1 MKHIKKPLL
10 IALGCLLL
18 AGLLLWAWRAWLAP
32 TRIAFVNYQITA
44 LGEIAKSNDSRF
56 IKIREVG
63 LDELK
68 RLRRAD
74 MVFVN
79 GMGLRITAEQRQ
91 QLEDISYGVPTLTTA
106 ATNPENYIVSL
117 DPATADTLVRYLS
130 GGGRANYRNL
140 LRYVRRHIDGK
151 RAFTADPAPVVMPD
165 QYRLYHPDLDHPE
178 EEHRGFNTVAA
189 YNQYLLDHYRYAD
202 DAPSVVITGQMGD
215 PTDLI
220 LALEEAGM
228 RVYAVNAMRS
238 FAMSGQ
244 LDSVAP
250 SAIINMAH
258 GRMGDYMTTWLERR
272 RVPLLTT
279 VYVPQLT
286 ADWEADPMGMSGGF
300 MSQSIVTPEIDGAIR
315 PYALFAHRMSDEGIQ
330 EVYAVPS
337 RLKTFVESVQRY
349 IALQRKPNSEKR
361 VAIYYFKGP
370 GQTSL
375 MASSMEVAPSL
386 LAFLTRLK
394 AEGYRISNLPST
406 AEELYRR
413 LPVHEGADGQV
424 ARLELGNV
432 ALIPQPPAGEGDNE
446 FKIVHGTGMA
456 PPQRYIE
463 AYRWAREDF
472 RADAI
477 IHFGT
482 HGSLEYTPR
491 KQVALSD
498 NDWPDRLVGPLPHL
512 YLYTTGNVG
521 EALIAKRRTYASLVS
536 HLTAPFM
543 ESGVRNDY
551 RQLSETVKTYF
562 HQLEHGQSA
571 DKAAAAVKQ
580 MAVQMGLHRPLEL
593 DSTAAAVWSEDEIT
607 RVDNFAEELS
617 EEKMM
622 GRPYVLGTPYEPQS
636 IESSVYSMC
645 VDPIAYSLLALDKLR
660 GKAPADLER
669 RKSLFSQRYLA
680 PAKQLVRRLL
690 ASPAT
695 VGDALV
701 CQVAGITA
709 ADLAEAR
716 RVHEERQP
724 VDMMSMM
731 LSMADEMPGMAVAGK
746 GQQAADSNRQEPPS
760 KMKQFMRRMGRNM
773 KPEKAL
779 KMAKMMGASDE
790 ALAKMEAAMKGQQ
803 APANA
808 EPMPKGQQHAD
819 PVPSVDQSHIER
831 CEAIMEV
838 ERTILNV
845 GRYRQ
850 LLLASPQAE
859 LDALVDALSGR
870 YTPPSPGG
878 DPIVNPNVL
887 PTGRNLYGINAEN
900 TPSESAWEKGKL
912 LAENT
917 IRMYRQRHN
926 DSLPQK
932 VSYTLWSGEFIET
945 EGATIAQVLYML
957 GVEPVRDAFG
967 RVSDLRLIPSADL
980 GRPRIDVCVQT
991 SGQLRDLA
999 ASRLFLIDRAVQM
1012 AAHADD
1018 GGTANHVAEGVR
1030 ESERRLVESGVS
1042 PSEARQVAAYRVFG
1056 GVDGSYGTGIQAMVQ
1071 TPDAYSSDAD
1081 IAEVYLNNM
1090 GAYYGSQEGWEQL
1103 RQHAFEAAL
1112 SGTDAVVQPRQSNT
1126 WGALSLDHVYEFMG
1140 GLNLA
1145 VRHVTGKDPDA
1156 YLSDY
1161 RNRNSARMQEVKEA
1175 IGIESRTTLFN
1186 PNYIR
1191 EQMKGGAT
1199 AADGFAELVSNTYGW
1214 DVMKPKAIDNEM
1226 WDEIYDVYI
1235 RDSYDLGLHQ
1245 FFEQQNPEALVRMA
1259 STMQTAADKG
1269 MWKATSEQLEQLRAV
1284 AAQRPAVGGRQQT
1297 DESAM
1302 RLKKESLA
1310 GAEEHRNSLSNVLVV
1325 VAVVVAA
1332 LLAIFALRR
1341 RRTSNR

>member
-1 MKHIKKPLL
+1 MRHIKKPIFIVLGGLLL
-10 IALGCLLL
+10 I
-18 AGLLLWAWRAWLAP
+18 GLLLWAWRAWLAP

-44 LGEIAKSNDSRF
+44 LGQIAKSNDSRF

-79 GMGLRITAEQRQ
+79 GMGLRLTAEQRE
-91 QLEDISYGVPTLTTA
+91 QLEDISFSVPMLTTA
-106 ATNPENYIVSL
+106 ATNPDNYIVSL
-117 DPATADTLVRYLS
+117 DAGTADTLVRYLNN
-130 GGGRANYRNL
+130 GGRANYRNL

-151 RAFTADPAPVVMPD
+151 RAFTTDPAPVASPE
-165 QYRLYHPDLDHPE
+165 QFRLYHPDLDRTE
-178 EEHRGFNTVAA
+178 EEDRGFNTLAA
-189 YNQYLLDHYRYAD
+189 YNQYLRDHKRFKA
-202 DAPSVVITGQMGD
+202 DAPAVVITGQMGD

-228 RVYAVNAMRS
+228 RVYAVNSMRA

-244 LDSVAP
+244 LDSVNP
-250 SAIINMAH
+250 SVIINMAH
-258 GRMGDYMTTWLERR
+258 GRMGDYMTKWLEHRR
-272 RVPLLTT
+272 IPLFTT

-315 PYALFAHRMSDEGIQ
+315 PYALFSHRLTDEGIQ

-337 RLKTFVESVQRY
+337 RLKAFVESVQRY
-349 IALQRKPNSEKR
+349 IALQRMPNGEKR
-361 VAIYYFKGP
+361 VAVYYFKGP

-375 MASSMEVAPSL
+375 MASSMDVAPSL
-386 LAFLTRLK
+386 YNFLARLK
-394 AEGYRISNLPST
+394 AEGYRIDLPASAENLVRQLPS
-406 AEELYRR
+406 LD
-413 LPVHEGADGQV
+413 ADGV

-432 ALIPQPPAGEGDNE
+432 VLIPQPPAGEGDNE
-446 FKIVHGTGMA
+446 FKIVHGTGKE

-463 AYRWAREDF
+463 AYRWVREDF

-482 HGSLEYTPR
+482 HGSLEYTPQ
-491 KQVALSD
+491 KQVALCD
-498 NDWPDRLVGPLPHL
+498 NDWPDRLVGPLPHF

-543 ESGVRNDY
+543 ESGVRNEY
-551 RQLSETVKTYF
+551 RQLAEAVKTYY
-562 HQLEHGQSA
+562 HLLEHNKPTDQ
-571 DKAAAAVKQ
+571 AALEVKRLAVH
-580 MAVQMGLHRPLEL
+580 MGIHRPLEL
-593 DSTAAAVWSEDEIT
+593 DSNLAVPYPEADIN
-607 RVDNFAEELS
+607 RIDNFAEELS

-622 GRPYVLGTPYEPQS
+622 GRPYILGVPYETKS
-636 IESSVYSMC
+636 IESSVYSMT

-660 GKAPADLER
+660 GKAAPDLER
-669 RKSLFSQRYLA
+669 RKSLFTQRYINPAHQLA
-680 PAKQLVRRLL
+680 GRLL

-695 VGDALV
+695 DATV

-709 ADLAEAR
+709 AELEHAR
-716 RVHEERQP
+716 QVHEERKP

-731 LSMADEMPGMAVAGK
+731 LSMADEMP
-746 GQQAADSNRQEPPS
+746 AAATMHTDRSRPDSTAQPPS
-760 KMKQFMRRMGRNM
+760 KMKQFMRRMGRNLN
-773 KPEKAL
+773 PDKAL
-779 KMAKMMGASDE
+779 KMAKMMGASDS
-790 ALAKMEAAMKGQQ
+790 ALAKMEAAMKADAGV
-803 APANA
+803 
-808 EPMPKGQQHAD
+808 KGSEKEVKGSERTTAK
-819 PVPSVDQSHIER
+819 VDEAQRRDIAL

-850 LLLASPQAE
+850 LLLSSPQAE
-859 LDALVDALSGR
+859 LDALVDALDGR

-912 LAENT
+912 LADNT
-917 IRMYRQRHN
+917 IRLYRQRHN

-967 RVSDLRLIPSADL
+967 RVTDLRLIPTAEL
-980 GRPRIDVCVQT
+980 GRPRIDICVQT

-999 ASRLFLIDRAVQM
+999 ASRLFLIDRAVGM
-1012 AAHADD
+1012 AAAADD
-1018 GGTANHVAEGVR
+1018 GNTPNHVALGVR

-1042 PSEARQVAAYRVFG
+1042 PSEARAVAAYRVFG
-1056 GVDGSYGTGIQAMVQ
+1056 GVDGNYGTGIQAMVQ
-1071 TPDAYSSDAD
+1071 NGDAWSSDED

-1090 GAYYGSQEGWEQL
+1090 GAYYGSQEQWQSL

-1112 SGTDAVVQPRQSNT
+1112 SGTDAIVQPRQSNT

-1140 GLNLA
+1140 GMNLA

-1161 RNRNSARMQEVKEA
+1161 RNRNNARMQEVKEA
-1175 IGIESRTTLFN
+1175 IGVESRTTLFN

-1191 EQMKGGAT
+1191 EQMKAGAT
-1199 AADGFAELVSNTYGW
+1199 AADGFADLVSNTFGW
-1214 DVMKPKAIDNEM
+1214 NVMKPRAIDNEM
-1226 WDEIYDVYI
+1226 WDQIYDVYI
-1235 RDSYDLGLHQ
+1235 NDAYGLGLRQ
-1245 FFEQQNPEALVRMA
+1245 FFDQHNPDALRQMA
-1259 STMQTAADKG
+1259 ATMKQAADKG
-1269 MWKATSEQLEQLRAV
+1269 LWKTSSQQLATLQPLATAPRAD
-1284 AAQRPAVGGRQQT
+1284 AASSDQN
-1297 DESAM
+1297 AM
-1302 RLKKESLA
+1302 RLSKETLNDTDQQ
-1310 GAEEHRNSLSNVLVV
+1310 RNSLSNILVIV
-1325 VAVVVAA
+1325 GVVAA
-1332 LLAIFALRR
+1332 LIAAVFVLRR
-1341 RRTSNR
+1341 RSADRNH